1 MIKQLAQQNPID
13 RRQRTLGELMTE
25 LKARLGFVTQ
35 GVSSKLADPILK
47 SFLQE
52 GHDYVYEKMGRPTA
66 KARTTIMVHKGSKLY
81 DFHNDELDEDI
92 PPETVLA
99 ISVYETYDSI
109 VRLVQ
114 GITEAMRAD
123 DVTPEVPRRW
133 DVLNGQIEL
142 WPTPDA
148 QYPMVVIYE
157 RGKTRFERD
166 EDRPCV
172 PDRLVFLYALA
183 SAKAHYGHQ
192 DAQTAGS
199 IFQTYLKEA
208 MSDRLFNKRFNV
220 RTVRPDARY
229 FVHRTA
235 DDQYVL

>member
-1 MIKQLAQQNPID
+1 MQHIAQQNPLD
-13 RRQRTLGELMTE
+13 RRRQTLGQMMTE

-35 GVSSKLADPILK
+35 GVGSKLVDPILK

-52 GHDYVYEKMGRPTA
+52 GHDYVYEKMGRPSA
-66 KARTTIMVHKGSKLY
+66 KARTTITIVKGSKLY
-81 DFHNDELDEDI
+81 DFHNDMDDEDI
-92 PPETVLA
+92 PPECVLDL
-99 ISVYETYDSI
+99 SVYETPTSI
-109 VRLVQ
+109 VRLRQ

-123 DVTPEVPRRW
+123 DVTQEVPRRW

-148 QYPMVVIYE
+148 EYPLVVIYE
-157 RGKTRFERD
+157 RGKSRFERD
-166 EDRPCV
+166 DDRPCV

-199 IFQTYLKEA
+199 IFQTYLREA
-208 MSDRLFNKRFNV
+208 MSDRLMNKRFTTI
-220 RTVRPDARY
+220 RMKPDERY
-229 FVHRTA
+229 FVRRTA
-235 DDQYVL
+235 DDEYVL